1 MSEPPP
7 KNTKKPLPLPLPRLG
22 FSMSGSPFSLD
33 QSSFKAPAFSFASP
47 PSPRLTELK
56 PVSFTPLVKKTN
68 KNKNNNTNTESEN
81 TLAPLNLFHSSRA
94 NTAMLGM
101 SLRPSVSTATAEY
114 QSMMDNQRRQE
125 QEERNKP
132 YKISFTD
139 ELIAQIIATLTT
151 CPKDEFATRVF
162 RQHTGMGLCW
172 HDSFFM
178 MVFEN
183 QYTKAEVLELLKAF
197 FFELQKRNITNLE
210 FTKEKTQQVAKG
222 LRDRF
227 GASLPIGTWEMVTL
241 ALQRYALLGLLFV
254 KEGAQL
260 TKLKAIETSR
270 LLNRRPSIGEMNFDS
285 IHNLLKYGV
294 MTCFDSGASVGGIW
308 RFMTDMGGF
317 LEIFTKGKYRL
328 EAATGTLEPTN
339 TVGYYF
345 SIQTNPDRE
354 NSSGFVGGAHIISLF
369 LCDDHWYLYD
379 NETGV
384 LPLSDEVSSQISA
397 HGIESMQMM
406 TTQANL
412 FKYPITLGNKTVIT
426 VEMPHEYVEPHYGSS
441 KGNYLLRARTVLS
454 SSYRMV
460 KVDPLTK
467 NGGSR
472 KGTRRQKK
480 RSVKRKSL
488 RHNRR

>member
-7 KNTKKPLPLPLPRLG
+7 KNNKKPLPRLG
-22 FSMSGSPFSLD
+22 FSMSGSPFSF
-33 QSSFKAPAFSFASP
+33 QSSSFQPPSFSWPRP
-47 PSPRLTELK
+47 PSPTLADLPPFT
-56 PVSFTPLVKKTN
+56 VSHKKESN
-68 KNKNNNTNTESEN
+68 NNNTSESAN
-81 TLAPLNLFHSSRA
+81 VLAPLGIFNRASA

-101 SLRPSVSTATAEY
+101 SLRPSASTATAEY
-114 QSMMDNQRRQE
+114 ESMIANQRRQE
-125 QEERNKP
+125 QDERNKS
-132 YKISFTD
+132 YKAPFTD
-139 ELIAQIIATLTT
+139 ELVAQIMTALTS

-183 QYTKAEVLELLKAF
+183 QHTKAEVIELLKGF

-254 KEGAQL
+254 KEGAEL
-260 TKLKAIETSR
+260 SKPKAVETSR
-270 LLNRRPSIGEMNFDS
+270 LLNRRPSIGEMNFDY
-285 IHNLLKYGV
+285 IHDLLKYGV

-308 RFMTDMGGF
+308 RFMNDMGGF
-317 LEIFTKGKYRL
+317 LETFTKGKYRL
-328 EAATGTLEPTN
+328 ESATGALEPTN

-345 SIQTNPDRE
+345 SIQTNPDME
-354 NSSGFVGGAHIISLF
+354 SPSGFVGGAHIISVF

-384 LPLSDEVSSQISA
+384 LPLSDEVSSQISE

-412 FKYPITLGNKTVIT
+412 FKYPITLGNKTVVT
-426 VEMPHEYVEPHYGSS
+426 VEMPHEYVQSHYGSS
-441 KGNYLLRARTVLS
+441 RGNYLLRARTVLG

-460 KVDPLTK
+460 KVPTK
-467 NGGSR
+467 NGGA
-472 KGTRRQKK
+472 KTKTRRQKK
-480 RSVKRKSL
+480 RQYQKRKSS
-488 RHNRR
+488 RHYRR